1 MTWPAFNLI
10 TGAAREDAVVDE
22 HFAQVFNLDESLG
35 DMMRSPR
42 VLAGLLRY
50 QVNSVLGR
58 TQGAVRVRPAARPA
72 GHRLDPGRR
81 ETRRPSWQAAR

>member
-10 TGAAREDAVVDE
+10 TGAAREDAVVDD
-22 HFAQVFNLDESLG
+22 HFARVFNLDESLG

-58 TQGAVRVRPAARPA
+58 TKVPFGFDPQ
-72 GHRLDPGRR
+72 LDPPGTDWTPGA
-81 ETRRPSWQAAR
+81 EARADLEAVG